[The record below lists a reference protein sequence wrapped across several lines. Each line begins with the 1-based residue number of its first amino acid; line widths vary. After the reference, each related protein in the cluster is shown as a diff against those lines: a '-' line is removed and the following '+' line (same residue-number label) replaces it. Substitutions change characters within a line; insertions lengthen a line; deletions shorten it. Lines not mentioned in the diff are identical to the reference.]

1 MKLSLNLFT
10 YNLTITLFSKN
21 RLWTCS
27 ECCKSLGCDSRT
39 FYRYVKSGKI
49 KAKGYRRGK
58 GRPASLYDIN
68 EARAVIGQVVIRL

>member
-10 YNLTITLFSKN
+10 YNLTITLFSKS
-21 RLWTCS
+21 RLWTIS

-49 KAKGYRRGK
+49 KAKGYRRGR
-58 GRPASLYDIN
+58 GRPALLYDIN
-68 EARAVIGQVVIRL
+68 EARKVIGRVVVRY

>member
-58 GRPASLYDIN
+58 GRPAQLYDIK
-68 EARAVIGQVVIRL
+68 EVGKVIGRGVVRY